1 MLGKNAEKELLANME
16 EIRYMTR
23 SIVRKSAI
31 FAKYMD
37 IEDFYQEAYIE
48 YLQSVDSYDHT
59 KGKSL
64 HNYAYSRIRHR
75 LMSIFRKNRNIYQE
89 YGSNKLEEQLSCRQD
104 VESELRAA
112 EFAVDYLEV
121 EKEMMK
127 VYMDA
132 PKTIQYGI
140 LAICNEVRG
149 ISKAETAKKLGIT
162 TSYIT
167 VSMRRAADKL
177 KLPVMFAWYGYHNLK
192 GVKMANPYRKVMYR
206 LKEKWSIREIAELYV
221 DRNFSMDLVSHITGI
236 PLALLSHIL
245 WDYHLPEVKSKY
257 YTENFLGEISK
268 LTKQMHA
275 EFFREERIFTRQYE
289 NDRRKMETDFLAE
302 IS

>member
-31 FAKYMD
+31 FAK
-37 IEDFYQEAYIE
+37 YQEAYIE

-140 LAICNEVRG
+140 LAICNEDFKSRN
-149 ISKAETAKKLGIT
+149 SEKT
-162 TSYIT
+162 
-167 VSMRRAADKL
+167 
-177 KLPVMFAWYGYHNLK
+177 WHN
-192 GVKMANPYRKVMYR
+192 YQ
-206 LKEKWSIREIAELYV
+206 LY
-221 DRNFSMDLVSHITGI
+221 
-236 PLALLSHIL
+236 
-245 WDYHLPEVKSKY
+245 YSKY
-257 YTENFLGEISK
+257 AACSRQTEVTGDVCLVWLS
-268 LTKQMHA
+268 
-275 EFFREERIFTRQYE
+275 
-289 NDRRKMETDFLAE
+289 
-302 IS
+302 

>member
-104 VESELRAA
+104 VESEFQLTESIVPQMAA
-112 EFAVDYLEV
+112 VFAQFAVDYLEV

-149 ISKAETAKKLGIT
+149 ISKAETAKELGIT

-192 GVKMANPYRKVMYR
+192 
-206 LKEKWSIREIAELYV
+206 
-221 DRNFSMDLVSHITGI
+221 
-236 PLALLSHIL
+236 
-245 WDYHLPEVKSKY
+245 
-257 YTENFLGEISK
+257 
-268 LTKQMHA
+268 
-275 EFFREERIFTRQYE
+275 
-289 NDRRKMETDFLAE
+289 
-302 IS
+302 

>member
-104 VESELRAA
+104 VE
-112 EFAVDYLEV
+112 
-121 EKEMMK
+121 KEMMK

-192 GVKMANPYRKVMYR
+192 
-206 LKEKWSIREIAELYV
+206 
-221 DRNFSMDLVSHITGI
+221 
-236 PLALLSHIL
+236 
-245 WDYHLPEVKSKY
+245 
-257 YTENFLGEISK
+257 
-268 LTKQMHA
+268 
-275 EFFREERIFTRQYE
+275 
-289 NDRRKMETDFLAE
+289 
-302 IS
+302 

>member
-127 VYMDA
+127 VYIYIYIWMLQ
-132 PKTIQYGI
+132 KRYSMESLQSVMRCEGFQKQKQRKN
-140 LAICNEVRG
+140 LA
-149 ISKAETAKKLGIT
+149 
-162 TSYIT
+162 
-167 VSMRRAADKL
+167 
-177 KLPVMFAWYGYHNLK
+177 
-192 GVKMANPYRKVMYR
+192 
-206 LKEKWSIREIAELYV
+206 
-221 DRNFSMDLVSHITGI
+221 
-236 PLALLSHIL
+236 
-245 WDYHLPEVKSKY
+245 
-257 YTENFLGEISK
+257 
-268 LTKQMHA
+268 
-275 EFFREERIFTRQYE
+275 
-289 NDRRKMETDFLAE
+289 
-302 IS
+302 

>member
-89 YGSNKLEEQLSCRQD
+89 YGSNKLE
-104 VESELRAA
+104 AA

-149 ISKAETAKKLGIT
+149 ISKAETAKELGIT

-192 GVKMANPYRKVMYR
+192 
-206 LKEKWSIREIAELYV
+206 
-221 DRNFSMDLVSHITGI
+221 
-236 PLALLSHIL
+236 
-245 WDYHLPEVKSKY
+245 
-257 YTENFLGEISK
+257 
-268 LTKQMHA
+268 
-275 EFFREERIFTRQYE
+275 
-289 NDRRKMETDFLAE
+289 
-302 IS
+302 

>member
-37 IEDFYQEAYIE
+37 IEDFYQEACIE

-177 KLPVMFAWYGYHNLK
+177 KLPVMFAWYSYHNLK
-192 GVKMANPYRKVMYR
+192 
-206 LKEKWSIREIAELYV
+206 
-221 DRNFSMDLVSHITGI
+221 
-236 PLALLSHIL
+236 
-245 WDYHLPEVKSKY
+245 
-257 YTENFLGEISK
+257 
-268 LTKQMHA
+268 
-275 EFFREERIFTRQYE
+275 
-289 NDRRKMETDFLAE
+289 
-302 IS
+302 

>member
-31 FAKYMD
+31 FAKYMA

-89 YGSNKLEEQLSCRQD
+89 YGSNKLEEQLSCRQE

-149 ISKAETAKKLGIT
+149 ISKAETAKELGIT

-192 GVKMANPYRKVMYR
+192 
-206 LKEKWSIREIAELYV
+206 
-221 DRNFSMDLVSHITGI
+221 
-236 PLALLSHIL
+236 
-245 WDYHLPEVKSKY
+245 
-257 YTENFLGEISK
+257 
-268 LTKQMHA
+268 
-275 EFFREERIFTRQYE
+275 
-289 NDRRKMETDFLAE
+289 
-302 IS
+302 

>member
-149 ISKAETAKKLGIT
+149 IPKAETAKELGIT
-162 TSYIT
+162 TSYLT

-177 KLPVMFAWYGYHNLK
+177 KLPVMFAWNGYHLK
-192 GVKMANPYRKVMYR
+192 
-206 LKEKWSIREIAELYV
+206 
-221 DRNFSMDLVSHITGI
+221 
-236 PLALLSHIL
+236 
-245 WDYHLPEVKSKY
+245 
-257 YTENFLGEISK
+257 
-268 LTKQMHA
+268 
-275 EFFREERIFTRQYE
+275 
-289 NDRRKMETDFLAE
+289 
-302 IS
+302 

>member
-48 YLQSVDSYDHT
+48 YLQSVDSYAHT

-121 EKEMMK
+121 EKE
-127 VYMDA
+127 
-132 PKTIQYGI
+132 
-140 LAICNEVRG
+140 VRG
-149 ISKAETAKKLGIT
+149 ISKAETAKELGIT

-192 GVKMANPYRKVMYR
+192 
-206 LKEKWSIREIAELYV
+206 
-221 DRNFSMDLVSHITGI
+221 
-236 PLALLSHIL
+236 
-245 WDYHLPEVKSKY
+245 
-257 YTENFLGEISK
+257 
-268 LTKQMHA
+268 
-275 EFFREERIFTRQYE
+275 
-289 NDRRKMETDFLAE
+289 
-302 IS
+302 